1 LRRASEGTYYRKS
14 HDLSDLR
21 VPLAM
26 NTRVTNSLEEK
37 MCKRISFLV
46 LVLLAVTPGFAQNLS
61 PTRDQTREMVRAS
74 LIKYGALDEVNT
86 TFRQSDK
93 EPYNFIGIMRTGLKN
108 VESLE
113 IVISVSNQSTIHFR
127 IYPHYNG
134 GYLNLDKV
142 KNSNGFMRKL
152 LAYNDKNFLFWGSD
166 DTNDVF
172 AGYTITLE
180 SGYPEEV
187 MRVVMR
193 SIHNTDQ
200 FVGEMRPF
208 IDGSAAQ

>member
-1 LRRASEGTYYRKS
+1 
-14 HDLSDLR
+14 
-21 VPLAM
+21 M
-26 NTRVTNSLEEK
+26 
-37 MCKRISFLV
+37 
-46 LVLLAVTPGFAQNLS
+46 
-61 PTRDQTREMVRAS
+61 
-74 LIKYGALDEVNT
+74 NT

-108 VESLE
+108 AESLE
-113 IVISVSNQSTIHFR
+113 IVISVSSQSTIHFR
-127 IYPHYNG
+127 VYPHYNG

-142 KNSNGFMRKL
+142 KNPNGFMRKL

-180 SGYPEEV
+180 SNYPEEV
-187 MRVVMR
+187 MRVVVR

-208 IDGSAAQ
+208 IDGSAVPQ